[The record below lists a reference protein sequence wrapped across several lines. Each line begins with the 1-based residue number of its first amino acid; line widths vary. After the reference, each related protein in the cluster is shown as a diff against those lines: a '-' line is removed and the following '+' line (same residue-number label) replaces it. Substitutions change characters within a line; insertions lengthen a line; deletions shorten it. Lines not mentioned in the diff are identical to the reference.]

1 MARPA
6 LLSPARRI
14 AARTL
19 RDCTPP
25 LFTPFQADLDAATL
39 GIGQQLSQAESAHAV
54 ATEQQ
59 PIWQAKANAAQSQLR
74 ALDLLR
80 VSRVQPAFGGQ
91 YKCVLRE
98 FTHCAQQAEVYAA
111 QIESSSADI
120 RRLRGALREAAT
132 TATRDSGAPVRFNL
146 SCVGNDFA
154 GRPLGQLARTAACC
168 WLLARHAPPAPRA
181 RGSGRWA
188 CCSSC
193 AQCSSR
199 PSRCARHIVH
209 PAIPGAARQH
219 PPPHRVQTPNP
230 ESLKFL
236 PGKPVL
242 GVPSSRD
249 FRSFKDAQVSPLAK
263 KLFATEGVAGVFLA
277 NDFLTVSKAE
287 GSDWLELKPQIFAT
301 IMDFYASGEAV
312 MSDPDAE
319 GEVDS
324 LEILDSDSEVVQ
336 MVKELLDMR
345 IRPSVQED
353 GGDIKFIGFNEESG
367 VVTLE
372 MQGSCS
378 GCPSSAVTLK
388 SGIEN
393 MLTHY
398 IPEVKE
404 VVNLEEGGA
413 EAIERSLSPEELRL
427 SPKYSE

>member
-1 MARPA
+1 M
-6 LLSPARRI
+6 
-14 AARTL
+14 
-19 RDCTPP
+19 
-25 LFTPFQADLDAATL
+25 
-39 GIGQQLSQAESAHAV
+39 
-54 ATEQQ
+54 
-59 PIWQAKANAAQSQLR
+59 
-74 ALDLLR
+74 
-80 VSRVQPAFGGQ
+80 
-91 YKCVLRE
+91 
-98 FTHCAQQAEVYAA
+98 
-111 QIESSSADI
+111 
-120 RRLRGALREAAT
+120 
-132 TATRDSGAPVRFNL
+132 
-146 SCVGNDFA
+146 
-154 GRPLGQLARTAACC
+154 
-168 WLLARHAPPAPRA
+168 
-181 RGSGRWA
+181 
-188 CCSSC
+188 
-193 AQCSSR
+193 
-199 PSRCARHIVH
+199 
-209 PAIPGAARQH
+209 
-219 PPPHRVQTPNP
+219 QTPNP